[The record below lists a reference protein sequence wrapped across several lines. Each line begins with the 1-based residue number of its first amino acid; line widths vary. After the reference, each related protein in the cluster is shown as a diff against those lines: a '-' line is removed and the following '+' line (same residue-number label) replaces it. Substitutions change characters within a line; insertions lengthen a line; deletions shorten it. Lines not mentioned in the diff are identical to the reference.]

1 MSDTSAATIAAP
13 RRQPLDATA
22 PRINPPGRPKPV
34 YADRVK
40 YDAKNYHN
48 IEEPEY
54 KLFKREYT
62 KFEVATRAELLKEG
76 LSFEPV
82 PFGRAEPLWLNE
94 VAPFNELRRDLHG
107 RMYCSRKRNN
117 PVSMLSEY
125 LQGMDGVGY
134 DSIKFDAVVVPMPDD
149 LASLFADASCNMGQL
164 LERDNFVCM
173 MQMAGDGELGRKLYP
188 AAMAWVWA
196 MKKQTWNPDGPTVT
210 ENYRAFME
218 QRILETGYE
227 RLSLIEEHMN
237 YVAIGRGRDAGEMCY
252 DMYRLA
258 QVRNYQWS
266 RATSECYNLPP
277 PSFYAPNDRLWPR
290 STPPR
295 GCATESALDDEFAL
309 PIELVGAESLTW
321 YCRKV
326 ISTGATCEVPP
337 RDDKLIDTL
346 RKAASRRDE

>member
-1 MSDTSAATIAAP
+1 MSDTSATTIAAP
-13 RRQPLDATA
+13 RRQPLDGTAT
-22 PRINPPGRPKPV
+22 RISPPGRPKPV

-40 YDAKNYHN
+40 YDAKNYY
-48 IEEPEY
+48 IDEPEY
-54 KLFKREYT
+54 KLFKRDYT
-62 KFEVATRAELLKEG
+62 KFEVAARAELLKEG

-94 VAPFNELRRDLHG
+94 VAPFNERRRDLG

-125 LQGMDGVGY
+125 LQGMVGVGASSY
-134 DSIKFDAVVVPMPDD
+134 KFDAVVVPMPDD

-196 MKKQTWNPDGPTVT
+196 MKKQTSNPEGPTAT

-227 RLSLIEEHMN
+227 RQLLIEHHMN
-237 YVAIGRGRDAGEMCY
+237 YVAMGRGRDAGELCY
-252 DMYRLA
+252 DTYRLA

-277 PSFYAPNDRLWPR
+277 PSFYAPSWPGGNDPA
-290 STPPR
+290 PPR